1 MSRQVLD
8 SVDRAVQSVPIL
20 IEKKNYK
27 HAFKILSSAGDK
39 LKGENKPELECI
51 TLILKGNVLQA
62 SEQASEALDTY
73 EKAFQIASELFLENQ
88 EHINAQRLLTNSLDN
103 IANILEEIDS
113 FSCVKSVIK
122 KEEVV
127 FGMIADVYAKL
138 IAHNPEDIE
147 YLINYSNTM
156 ENILNFYTMTGKPEM
171 QITLVMDIMMAYETI
186 MRLDPEDPD
195 IPRMLYE
202 MVEQYGKV
210 CLAKESI
217 EEAKKVY
224 GKLEEI
230 YINILEKEPEDEDM
244 LSLLADSYGL
254 LAALYAKTDEKEKA
268 YEYSS
273 KVLDIVER
281 YCKISKQGSIL

>member
-8 SVDRAVQSVPIL
+8 SVDRAVHSVPIL

-27 HAFKILSSAGDK
+27 HAFKILSNAEDK

-62 SEQASEALDTY
+62 SEQALEALDTY
-73 EKAFQIASELFLENQ
+73 EKAFEIASELFLENQ
-88 EHINAQRLLTNSLDN
+88 EEINAQRLLTTSLDN
-103 IANILEEIDS
+103 IVNILEEIDI
-113 FSCVKSVIK
+113 FSCVESVIK

-127 FGMIADVYAKL
+127 FGMISDVYPKL

-147 YLINYSNTM
+147 YLTNYSNSM
-156 ENILNFYTMTGKPEM
+156 ENILNFYLMIGKPEM
-171 QITLVMDIMMAYETI
+171 KITLVMDIMMAYETI
-186 MRLDPEDPD
+186 IRLDPEDPD

-224 GKLEEI
+224 GNLEEI
-230 YINILEKEPEDEDM
+230 FTVILEKDPEDEDM
-244 LSLLADSYGL
+244 LSLLTDSYGL
-254 LAALYAKTDEKEKA
+254 LAELYAKTDETEKA

-281 YCKISKQGSIL
+281 RCKISKQGSVP

>member
-8 SVDRAVQSVPIL
+8 SVDRAVHSVPIL

-27 HAFKILSSAGDK
+27 HAFKILSNAEDK

-62 SEQASEALDTY
+62 SEQALEALDTY
-73 EKAFQIASELFLENQ
+73 EKAFEIASELFLENQ
-88 EHINAQRLLTNSLDN
+88 EEINAQRLLTTSLDN
-103 IANILEEIDS
+103 IVNILEEIDI
-113 FSCVKSVIK
+113 FSCVESVIK

-127 FGMIADVYAKL
+127 FGMISDVYPKL

-147 YLINYSNTM
+147 YLTNYSNSM
-156 ENILNFYTMTGKPEM
+156 ENILNFYLMIGKPEM
-171 QITLVMDIMMAYETI
+171 KITLVMDIMMAYETI
-186 MRLDPEDPD
+186 IRLDPEDPD

-230 YINILEKEPEDEDM
+230 FTVILEKDPEDEDM
-244 LSLLADSYGL
+244 LSLLTDSYGL
-254 LAALYAKTDEKEKA
+254 LAALYAKTDETEKA
-268 YEYSS
+268 YE
-273 KVLDIVER
+273 
-281 YCKISKQGSIL
+281 

>member
-8 SVDRAVQSVPIL
+8 SVDRAVQSVPSL

-27 HAFKILSSAGDK
+27 HAFKILSNAEDK
-39 LKGENKPELECI
+39 LKGKNKPELECI
-51 TLILKGNVLQA
+51 TLLLKGNVFQA
-62 SEQASEALDTY
+62 NEQASEALDTY
-73 EKAFQIASELFLENQ
+73 EKAFAIASELFLKNQ
-88 EHINAQRLLTNSLDN
+88 EDINAQRLLTNSLDN
-103 IANILEEIDS
+103 IVNILEEMDS
-113 FSCVKSVIK
+113 FSGVESVIK
-122 KEEVV
+122 KEEVI

-138 IAHNPEDIE
+138 IAQNPEDIE
-147 YLINYSNTM
+147 YLTNYSNTM
-156 ENILNFYTMTGKPEM
+156 ENIINFYTMIGKPEM
-171 QITLVMDIMMAYETI
+171 QITLVTDIMMAYETI

-202 MVEQYGKV
+202 MAEQYGKV
-210 CLAKESI
+210 CLIKESI

-230 YINILEKEPEDEDM
+230 YTGILEKEPEDEDM
-244 LSLLADSYGL
+244 LSLLTDSYGL
-254 LAALYAKTDEKEKA
+254 LAALYAKTDETEKA

-281 YCKISKQGSIL
+281 RCKISKQRSVP

>member
-8 SVDRAVQSVPIL
+8 SVDRAVQSVPSL

-27 HAFKILSSAGDK
+27 HAFKIISNAEDK
-39 LKGENKPELECI
+39 LKGKNKPELECI
-51 TLILKGNVLQA
+51 TLLLKGNVFQA
-62 SEQASEALDTY
+62 NEQASEALDTY
-73 EKAFQIASELFLENQ
+73 EKAFAIASELFLKNQ
-88 EHINAQRLLTNSLDN
+88 EDINAQRLLTNSLDN
-103 IANILEEIDS
+103 IVNILEEMDS
-113 FSCVKSVIK
+113 FSGVESVIK
-122 KEEVV
+122 KEEVI

-138 IAHNPEDIE
+138 IAQNPEDIE
-147 YLINYSNTM
+147 YLTNYSNTM
-156 ENILNFYTMTGKPEM
+156 ENIINFYTMIGKPEM
-171 QITLVMDIMMAYETI
+171 QITLVTDIMMAYETI

-202 MVEQYGKV
+202 MAEQYGKV
-210 CLAKESI
+210 CLIKESI

-230 YINILEKEPEDEDM
+230 YTGILEKEPEDEDL
-244 LSLLADSYGL
+244 LSLLTDSYGL
-254 LAALYAKTDEKEKA
+254 LAALYAKTDETEKA

-281 YCKISKQGSIL
+281 RCKISKQRSVP